1 MVTVHLLCI
10 VYACIVLVV
19 INLFLIATLIRIRT
33 VAIGLALTII
43 PAKGKWT
50 NKRSLRKHKIFI
62 LRKHK
67 TFLDIHFFKWTTEIA
82 SPSLLGEQWRPA

>member
-43 PAKGKWT
+43 LAKGKWT
-50 NKRSLRKHKIFI
+50 NEKIFRKHKIFI

-67 TFLDIHFFKWTTEIA
+67 T
-82 SPSLLGEQWRPA
+82 

>member
-1 MVTVHLLCI
+1 MTVHLLCI

-43 PAKGKWT
+43 AAKGKWT
-50 NKRSLRKHKIFI
+50 NKTILRKHKIFI

-67 TFLDIHFFKWTTEIA
+67 TF
-82 SPSLLGEQWRPA
+82 

>member
-50 NKRSLRKHKIFI
+50 NETILKKHKIFI
-62 LRKHK
+62 FKK
-67 TFLDIHFFKWTTEIA
+67 AQDIFRYPFFQIDH
-82 SPSLLGEQWRPA
+82 